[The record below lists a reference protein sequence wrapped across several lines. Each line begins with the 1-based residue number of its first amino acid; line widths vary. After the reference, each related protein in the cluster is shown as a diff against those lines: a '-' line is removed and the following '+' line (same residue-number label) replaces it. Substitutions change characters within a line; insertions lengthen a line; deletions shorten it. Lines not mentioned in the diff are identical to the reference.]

1 MIHFTL
7 FKFKEFEVSLLMPFR
22 GFSNKMDWGTC
33 INPILLTK
41 GLLKKRRG
49 TYMQAMFYELLSE
62 WKGVVFSGTTV
73 KSHCFLRLL

>member
-1 MIHFTL
+1 
-7 FKFKEFEVSLLMPFR
+7 MPFR
-22 GFSNKMDWGTC
+22 GFSNKMDWGGMYQS
-33 INPILLTK
+33 NPFDQ
-41 GLLKKRRG
+41 GVVGKKKRG